1 LVLLTCVDIG
11 PWMHG
16 NADVLMSH
24 IVSSERTSRL
34 PACFMYCYSVSW
46 MFSLLCNYFWLFV
59 NFVWYVVLFNRWL
72 H

>member
-1 LVLLTCVDIG
+1 MRNLVLLTCVDIG

-34 PACFMYCYSVSW
+34 PACIIIIQNEVI
-46 MFSLLCNYFWLFV
+46 
-59 NFVWYVVLFNRWL
+59 YVIMQ
-72 H
+72 

>member
-34 PACFMYCYSVSW
+34 PACLYH
-46 MFSLLCNYFWLFV
+46 V
-59 NFVWYVVLFNRWL
+59 NFSRSQCTEYNQLL
-72 H
+72 AS

>member
-34 PACFMYCYSVSW
+34 PACFVC
-46 MFSLLCNYFWLFV
+46 
-59 NFVWYVVLFNRWL
+59 VLFCKLNARSHL
-72 H
+72 RPKLG